1 MSQQRGG
8 SMAPQGHHN
17 VVDVDVSAERRTLS
31 PHAIRRGLRGA
42 GVALVAVVIFSA
54 CASLWGRASFAA
66 DRKLYLAWRGFVA
79 GVWHAGADTGSA
91 QRPALHDAGKG
102 TRGAAPCSYD
112 HVQCPPWVY
121 EDQNGKPRIHALSL
135 SVPADSKAT
144 ARAGGSHSARHGP
157 SAAPAAR
164 DAVGWSGGH
173 SWGAG
178 GSGDGWVRQ
187 AILSKQG
194 PDRVGRGCSEAQV
207 CRGLMCCRMC
217 AHAGDTRAHVRA
229 YKTHRP
235 TCIRASHIPTKSYT
249 LACMHTYVLSSVHAC
264 VHAYVR
270 ACLLYVRVR
279 SRARARALSLTHTHA
294 GECMPSAV

>member
-1 MSQQRGG
+1 
-8 SMAPQGHHN
+8 MAPQGHHN

-79 GVWHAGADTGSA
+79 GVWHAGTDTGSA

-164 DAVGWSGGH
+164 DAAGWSGGH

-207 CRGLMCCRMC
+207 CMGADVLPNVRARRRR
-217 AHAGDTRAHVRA
+217 TRARA
-229 YKTHRP
+229 RIQDTQTHMHS
-235 TCIRASHIPTKSYT
+235 RAPHPNQV
-249 LACMHTYVLSSVHAC
+249 LHACMHAHVCAVERAC
-264 VHAYVR
+264 VR
-270 ACLLYVRVR
+270 ACVRTCVCAVR
-279 SRARARALSLTHTHA
+279 ACSLARARARALSHSHA
-294 GECMPSAV
+294 RR